1 MKLHLET
8 KQPGEVTRAMVIEAI
23 RRQCGPLVDQAIKIE
38 VRHFAQKNQFKVFV
52 ETNDQNAAQ

>member
-1 MKLHLET
+1 
-8 KQPGEVTRAMVIEAI
+8 MVIEAI